1 MLAGET
7 VSEVH
12 GPDALVKRG
21 VRHAAGHLLG
31 SRDLFW
37 AEAALRID
45 AEEAQDL
52 LLLTAQNKKAQN

>member
-7 VSEVH
+7 VKEVLR
-12 GPDALVKRG
+12 PDALVKRG

-31 SRDLFW
+31 SQDLFW

-52 LLLTAQNKKAQN
+52 PLLAQNTGFAI